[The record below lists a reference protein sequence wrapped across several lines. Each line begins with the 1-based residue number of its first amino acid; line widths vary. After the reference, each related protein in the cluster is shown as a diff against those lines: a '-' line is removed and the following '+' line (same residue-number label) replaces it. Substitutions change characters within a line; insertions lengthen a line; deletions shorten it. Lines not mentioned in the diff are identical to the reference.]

1 MTDQDISRS
10 GIDRRSIEN
19 SEQEEILY
27 NGPERRS
34 GKDRRIWVDRM
45 QEITMKLK

>member
-1 MTDQDISRS
+1 MTGQDTRRP
-10 GIDRRSIEN
+10 GMDRRSIEN
-19 SEQEEILY
+19 SEQRKLLY

-45 QEITMKLK
+45 YEIDMKLK